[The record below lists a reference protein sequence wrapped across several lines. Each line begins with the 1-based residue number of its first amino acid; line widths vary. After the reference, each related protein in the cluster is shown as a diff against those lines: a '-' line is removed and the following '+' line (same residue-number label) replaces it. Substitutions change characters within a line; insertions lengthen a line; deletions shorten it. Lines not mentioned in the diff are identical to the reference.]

1 MEIHQFIQGKK
12 SERIYN
18 VFEGSPMV
26 NIISVRNRGRSDSFS
41 GVGIILIGSRSL
53 SDYAL
58 FPHIFVKLKKI
69 ILGIL
74 SICLR

>member
-1 MEIHQFIQGKK
+1 MVEQMEAPGL
-12 SERIYN
+12 
-18 VFEGSPMV
+18 VSPMESNGIRTV
-26 NIISVRNRGRSDSFS
+26 LVLGRKT
-41 GVGIILIGSRSL
+41 GVCLGA

-74 SICLR
+74 CIGLR